1 MARLPIP
8 GSDDG
13 TWGDI
18 LNDFLSAQHNA
29 DGTHSLSLD
38 NLTDVNTAGAV
49 SGQVLKFNGTAWV
62 AGTDVSGGAGD
73 PAVGGDLTGTASNA
87 QIAAGAIVNADVS
100 ATAAI
105 AQSKIANL
113 TSDLASKEAAV
124 PSGTTAQYY
133 RGDKSWQALDKTAV
147 GLANVDNTADLNKPI
162 STATQTA
169 LDAKA
174 DETVTVTGST
184 SLTGGGDLTA
194 NRTLSLV
201 GDAATP
207 GSSRYYG
214 TDGTGTKGFHTLPV
228 QDPSLGGDLTGTA
241 SNAQIAAGAIVDADI
256 SATAAIAQSKVSNL
270 TTDLSNKLNKKNDTV
285 ALTDSTNDKFAR
297 VDITDDASPTGSWP
311 DRLAFYF
318 SGTRTGYHNEY
329 GELRARPAK
338 SNTIALRAMK
348 WAGASTADI
357 FQVTDSTLTNTY
369 LGVGPTTA
377 NFTVPISSTANI
389 TTTGNVT
396 GANLLYTA
404 DKGVANGVASLDGA
418 TKVPVAQLPSA
429 ALLKLLPYSY
439 TGTVAVTTGTFRFY
453 NDSGA
458 TWTFSGVRAS
468 VGTAPAG
475 ASIIVDVNKNGTTIF
490 TTQANRPTIA
500 AGANTSGNVTNMNV
514 TTVAAGEYLTIDIDQ
529 IGSTTAGADL
539 TVQIQVV

>member
-113 TSDLASKEAAV
+113 TSDLASKEATV
-124 PSGTTAQYY
+124 PSGTTTQYY

-207 GSSRYYG
+207 GNSRYYG

-228 QDPSLGGDLTGTA
+228 QDPTLGGDLTGTA
-241 SNAQIAAGAIVDADI
+241 SNAQIAAGAVGTMELASDSVTEPKLDASNAPSNGQVLSWNGTNFTWVTPSSSTGYVQGQGI
-256 SATAAIAQSKVSNL
+256 SKITVGATAP
-270 TTDLSNKLNKKNDTV
+270 
-285 ALTDSTNDKFAR
+285 ST
-297 VDITDDASPTGSWP
+297 
-311 DRLAFYF
+311 
-318 SGTRTGYHNEY
+318 
-329 GELRARPAK
+329 PAVGDVW
-338 SNTIALRAMK
+338 I
-348 WAGASTADI
+348 ST
-357 FQVTDSTLTNTY
+357 
-369 LGVGPTTA
+369 
-377 NFTVPISSTANI
+377 
-389 TTTGNVT
+389 
-396 GANLLYTA
+396 
-404 DKGVANGVASLDGA
+404 
-418 TKVPVAQLPSA
+418 
-429 ALLKLLPYSY
+429 
-439 TGTVAVTTGTFRFY
+439 
-453 NDSGA
+453 
-458 TWTFSGVRAS
+458 
-468 VGTAPAG
+468 
-475 ASIIVDVNKNGTTIF
+475 
-490 TTQANRPTIA
+490 
-500 AGANTSGNVTNMNV
+500 
-514 TTVAAGEYLTIDIDQ
+514 
-529 IGSTTAGADL
+529 
-539 TVQIQVV
+539 